1 MAALRPDDPL
11 PVRRPLPRAG
21 FGRRAILLAVA
32 LGAVFCSAAPA
43 ATNDDY
49 AARAAIAAGG
59 SDARSNVGATIEA
72 AERLTAND
80 PDGNGCG
87 ADGTAAR
94 TGTRLNGSLWWKFTG
109 DGGPM
114 TVATHG
120 STFDTIVAVHDTT
133 TGGVLGCNDDVGRVG
148 SADGR
153 VTSEL
158 TRPTIAGRE
167 YAVQVGGC
175 SGKCSIPTAGIA
187 NLRVSAAPPND
198 ARAAATPV
206 PASGVVASTNTGA
219 TLQGGEFSACD
230 TSRYGKTV
238 WFRYRAPAIGTAT
251 FSASGFD
258 SVMAVYRGDS
268 AAPLGCNDDGVAGQ
282 QGGSSVPQIQ
292 PAEPALA
299 VSPGDYLIQVGG
311 RHDTGLGVEAA
322 RDGPIEL
329 QVVFRADD
337 DVDDDGSSR
346 FVDCNDADPMIHPGA
361 AEVAN
366 NDVDENCDAVKA
378 QDRDGDGSWAPP
390 AGADCRDDRADV
402 RPGAN
407 DVPANGVD
415 EDCNGSDAVQRD
427 GDGDGVLDAGG
438 DCAPA
443 NPAIRPG
450 ARDIPENGVDENCDG
465 TDATYP
471 VLRAT
476 VTGQW
481 RNYGRYT
488 DSVRLRVLKAPAGGS
503 IELRCRGRACP
514 FKRTKIRVARKQD
527 VSVVGRLGGRLRL
540 RAGTVLEVRVTKPK
554 FTGVARTYRI
564 LRGRSKPPTFRD
576 SCIRRGALRSCP

>member
-80 PDGNGCG
+80 PDGNGCS

-175 SGKCSIPTAGIA
+175 SGKCSIPTNGIA

-219 TLQGGEFSACD
+219 TLQGGELSACD

-361 AEVAN
+361 R
-366 NDVDENCDAVKA
+366 DV
-378 QDRDGDGSWAPP
+378 
-390 AGADCRDDRADV
+390 
-402 RPGAN
+402 
-407 DVPANGVD
+407 
-415 EDCNGSDAVQRD
+415 
-427 GDGDGVLDAGG
+427 
-438 DCAPA
+438 
-443 NPAIRPG
+443 
-450 ARDIPENGVDENCDG
+450 PENGVDENCDG
-465 TDATYP
+465 TDAPYP

-540 RAGTVLEVRVTKPK
+540 RAGTVLEVRVTKPS

-564 LRGRSKPPTFRD
+564 VRGRSKPPTFRD
-576 SCIRRGALRSCP
+576 SCIRRGVLRSCP